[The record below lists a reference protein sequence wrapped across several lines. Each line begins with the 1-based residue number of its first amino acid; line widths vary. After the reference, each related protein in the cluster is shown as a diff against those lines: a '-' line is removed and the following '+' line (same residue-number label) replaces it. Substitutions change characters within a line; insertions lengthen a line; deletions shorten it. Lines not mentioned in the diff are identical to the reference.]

1 MTGPPGCRFF
11 ATRERPTNILIR
23 ELVGCGEHPS
33 RVRGQD
39 DAGGGVRLVVHYE
52 DGSEWA
58 HAMEDCEFRY
68 KVEGQ

>member
-11 ATRERPTNILIR
+11 ATRDLPTNGPLR
-23 ELVGCGEHPS
+23 ELVGGREHPS

-58 HAMEDCEFRY
+58 HAMGDYKFRY